1 MNKETFVKER
11 EYEWLVIS
19 QSYFQCALMN
29 ARILREK
36 LSNFAITVDSPLDFC
51 LKKIYGNYPQ
61 DCDYLIFPII
71 FNFKHGIEIYLKAIA
86 GMRSSEFVK
95 NHNLIELLDNAAV
108 KDGER
113 IGIIKKYAFSHLLLP
128 RNENCDTKNEFERY
142 PQGSP
147 YDDLWLF
154 PAVNNNGQ
162 IENAPEN
169 MGFDDYIKWMQENN
183 LEIKS
188 LITQE
193 KIDELIKDI
202 EFLMLGLRKVSFS
215 ASQK

>member
-1 MNKETFVKER
+1 MVKESFKKER

-19 QSYFQCALMN
+19 QSYFQGALMN

-36 LSNFAITVDSPLDFC
+36 LSNFAITEDSPLDFC

-61 DCDYLIFPII
+61 DCEYLIFPII

-86 GMRSSEFVK
+86 GMENSEFYRD
-95 NHNLIELLDNAAV
+95 HDLLKLLENAGI
-108 KDGER
+108 KDEER
-113 IGIIKKYAFSHLLLP
+113 KRIIKKYAFSHLLLP
-128 RNENCDTKNEFERY
+128 RNKKCDTKNEFERY

-154 PAVNNNGQ
+154 PAVNNSGQ
-162 IENAPEN
+162 IKSAPEN
-169 MGFDDYIKWMQENN
+169 TGFEDYIKWMQENN

-188 LITQE
+188 IITQE
-193 KIDELIKDI
+193 KVDELIEDI
-202 EFLMLGLRKVSFS
+202 EFLVLGLRKTSFGV
-215 ASQK
+215 SQK